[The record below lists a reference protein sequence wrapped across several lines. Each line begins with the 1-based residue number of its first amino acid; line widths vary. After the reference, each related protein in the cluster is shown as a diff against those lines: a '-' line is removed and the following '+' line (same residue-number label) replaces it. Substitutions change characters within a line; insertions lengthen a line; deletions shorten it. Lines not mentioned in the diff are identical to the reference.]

1 VAELGTGRADAVETE
16 LLVDE
21 GSEIVEEE
29 RVDKISVAPLLA
41 TMFSRARTTVCSPCC
56 AVIVVVQM
64 PDPAPEA
71 PRLVE
76 AEALRGDALMVETG
90 SHTSVPRVQ
99 TPGVSTPL

>member
-1 VAELGTGRADAVETE
+1 MAGLGTGTADAVEMG

-41 TMFSRARTTVCSPCC
+41 TVFSRARTTVCTPCC

-71 PRLVE
+71 LRIVE
-76 AEALRGDALMVETG
+76 AEALRGDALVVETG

-99 TPGVSTPL
+99 RAGVSTPL